1 MVDDEM
7 LQLLICKQIKLAKQ
21 ALSLPGLGIS
31 ELNHV
36 NKFLKIFGNDTKSLL
51 TTHEN

>member
-7 LQLLICKQIKLAKQ
+7 PQLLTCKQIKLAKQ

-31 ELNHV
+31 KLNLF
-36 NKFLKIFGNDTKSLL
+36 NKFLKMLGNDTKNLL
-51 TTHEN
+51 TSHEN

>member
-7 LQLLICKQIKLAKQ
+7 PPLLTCKQIKLAKQ
-21 ALSLPGLGIS
+21 ALSLPGFGIS
-31 ELNHV
+31 KLNLF
-36 NKFLKIFGNDTKSLL
+36 NKFLKIFGNDTKNLL

>member
-7 LQLLICKQIKLAKQ
+7 SQLLICKQIKLEKQ

-31 ELNHV
+31 KLNFF
-36 NKFLKIFGNDTKSLL
+36 NIF
-51 TTHEN
+51 